1 MRTVALEEHFL
12 LISEIKSR
20 FDINALNM
28 VWLNPN
34 TAAELS
40 DLGDGRLAAMDES
53 GITVQV
59 LSASMPGADLLDGKE
74 GIDFARLNNTRLAEA
89 VQRHPNRFAGFAHL
103 PMRSPSAAVDELER
117 AVRDLGFRG
126 AMVNALTAGRFLDH
140 ESFAP
145 LLERFAELDVPLYL
159 HPNIPP
165 KQVFD
170 AYYSGL
176 PDIVGGALASGAFG
190 WHAETG
196 LHILRLALSGTLAR
210 HPGLKVIV
218 GHMGEMLPFMLA
230 RADLSLGCQE
240 LGPVGDLIVDRVY
253 ITTSGFF
260 TLPPFQAALST
271 FGVDRILFSVDYPY
285 VSNKLGRAFLDAL
298 PLAEIDKAKIAHGN
312 ADRLLKLTPSPSIG
326 RSFEYQSSRST
337 SRESAVQHD

>member
-12 LISEIKSR
+12 LTSEIKAR
-20 FDINALNM
+20 FDTDALNM
-28 VWLNPN
+28 VWLYPN
-34 TAAELS
+34 TAAALN

-59 LSASMPGADLLDGKE
+59 LSASMPGADLLDGKD
-74 GIDFARLNNTRLAEA
+74 GIEFARLNNTRLSEA
-89 VQRHPNRFAGFAHL
+89 VRQHPNRFAGFAHL
-103 PMRSPSAAVDELER
+103 PMRSPRAAADELER
-117 AVRDLGFRG
+117 AVRDLGFCG
-126 AMVNALTAGRFLDH
+126 AMVNGLTEGRFLDH

-165 KQVFD
+165 KPVFD

-176 PDIVGGALASGAFG
+176 PGIMGGALASGAFG

-196 LHILRLALSGTLAR
+196 LHILRLALSGTLER
-210 HPGLKVIV
+210 YPKLKIIV

-230 RADLSLGCQE
+230 RADLSLGCQG

-271 FGVDRILFSVDYPY
+271 FGVDRIMFSVDHPY
-285 VSNKLGRAFLDAL
+285 VSNQLGRGFLDAL
-298 PLAEIDKAKIAHGN
+298 PVSKADKEKIAHGN
-312 ADRLLKLTPSPSIG
+312 ADRLLKLGQTHA
-326 RSFEYQSSRST
+326 R
-337 SRESAVQHD
+337 A